1 MRAVLDRIEVCPYSG
16 SLRELYVE
24 GKILELLALRLAGL
38 SPPTLAAR
46 RRPLSSRQVQRLHEA
61 RAIVAQRMASPP
73 SLRELAAQVAMSTTI
88 LKQGF
93 RELFGE
99 TVFEHLRSLRLERAR
114 RMLVDER
121 ASVKEAGSSVG
132 YSSLSHFARAF
143 RQHFGCAPRAWSRL
157 CRVGP
162 EPR

>member
-1 MRAVLDRIEVCPYSG
+1 MDLEAGVSESLMAALEQRSG
-16 SLRELYVE
+16 SLRELYME
-24 GKILELLALRLAGL
+24 GKILELLALWLAGL
-38 SPPTLAAR
+38 SPPTPAAR
-46 RRPLSSRQVQRLHEA
+46 RPALSSGRVQRLHEA

-99 TVFEHLRSLRLERAR
+99 TVFERMRGLRLQRAR

-132 YSSLSHFARAF
+132 YSSLSHFARASQG
-143 RQHFGCAPRAWSRL
+143 RNKRCSGQ
-157 CRVGP
+157 GP
-162 EPR
+162 AA